1 MFRVVFILGIF
12 GSIYLNLQAVEEQTV
27 KDELQKSLSLQQTI
41 VKAPTG
47 SWKKYWQEQIKTPE
61 GRATLERDFFLNY
74 EKAAELILSDEK
86 IIPDFDYSAM
96 GFLLNPIMN
105 MPVKPEE
112 NILQLTI
119 YLQL

>member
-47 SWKKYWQEQIKTPE
+47 SWKK
-61 GRATLERDFFLNY
+61 
-74 EKAAELILSDEK
+74 
-86 IIPDFDYSAM
+86 
-96 GFLLNPIMN
+96 
-105 MPVKPEE
+105 
-112 NILQLTI
+112 
-119 YLQL
+119 